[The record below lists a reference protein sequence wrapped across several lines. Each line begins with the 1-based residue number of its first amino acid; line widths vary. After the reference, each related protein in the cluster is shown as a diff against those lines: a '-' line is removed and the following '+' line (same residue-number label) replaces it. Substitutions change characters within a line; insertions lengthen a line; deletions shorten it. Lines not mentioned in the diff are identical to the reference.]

1 MNRVYVGAIEAL
13 AHAVDAKDQVT
24 HDHTRRV
31 QDQTVHLARA
41 LGVDDEGEIQAIKAA
56 SLLHDVGKLAI
67 PEHILNK
74 PGRLTPAEYE
84 IMKRHAPIGADIL
97 SVIGF
102 PYRRRADRPASPREL
117 GRHRLSGRTGR
128 RGHSDRLADSS
139 RSSTAST
146 R

>member
-1 MNRVYVGAIEAL
+1 MR
-13 AHAVDAKDQVT
+13 
-24 HDHTRRV
+24 
-31 QDQTVHLARA
+31 LARA
-41 LGVDDEGEIQAIKAA
+41 LGVEDEGEIQAIKAA

-74 PGRLTPAEYE
+74 PGRLTPAEYD

-102 PYRRRADRPASPREL
+102 PYRRRADRAVSPREL
-117 GRHRLSGRTGR
+117 GRDRLSGRARR
-128 RGHSDRLADSS
+128 RGHSQSAHGFWPSW
-139 RSSTAST
+139 TAST